1 MHATLPRRSF
11 LKSAA
16 AAFLFGRAAEVGRLG
31 IMCQFDPEETAAR
44 KVLAA
49 ARRAGFR
56 RTQIQFPWDRA
67 TPAFL
72 RQLPGWLAEEE
83 MRVDVLSAYVNCA
96 APENVL
102 MDARAE
108 DLARAIDLAPAIG
121 ATRLIAWTGGYGKG
135 LMTADPR
142 NFLPEASDGIRRFLE
157 PSLKKLEAGKLIL
170 ALETYVTLT
179 CPDGSSLRQ
188 LLDRL
193 PAFIT
198 AVLDPPNLT
207 PIARYAE
214 RDRVLI
220 ELCNQ
225 LEGRI
230 GVVHL
235 KDFRLATDGASYDL
249 PGPLKGEMNYPLL
262 VSQIG
267 RLPSDIPWIAEHLSP
282 AEFASAHENLAKL
295 TGS

>member
-1 MHATLPRRSF
+1 
-11 LKSAA
+11 
-16 AAFLFGRAAEVGRLG
+16 
-31 IMCQFDPEETAAR
+31 
-44 KVLAA
+44 
-49 ARRAGFR
+49 
-56 RTQIQFPWDRA
+56 
-67 TPAFL
+67 
-72 RQLPGWLAEEE
+72 
-83 MRVDVLSAYVNCA
+83 
-96 APENVL
+96 
-102 MDARAE
+102 
-108 DLARAIDLAPAIG
+108 
-121 ATRLIAWTGGYGKG
+121 
-135 LMTADPR
+135 
-142 NFLPEASDGIRRFLE
+142 
-157 PSLKKLEAGKLIL
+157 
-170 ALETYVTLT
+170 
-179 CPDGSSLRQ
+179 